1 MQLGHSSS
9 TDGLARTSAPA
20 PSTSA
25 AASASAAMSAL
36 GTHSL
41 PAQTSQTLP
50 AFPAFYDVHKD
61 VVVVS
66 AVPCRDEPGPAPSR
80 GEGSSVAVTPGWRR

>member
-1 MQLGHSSS
+1 MS
-9 TDGLARTSAPA
+9 T
-20 PSTSA
+20 
-25 AASASAAMSAL
+25 L

-66 AVPCRDEPGPAPSR
+66 AVPCRDEPGASTQP
-80 GEGSSVAVTPGWRR
+80 W

>member
-1 MQLGHSSS
+1 MS
-9 TDGLARTSAPA
+9 T
-20 PSTSA
+20 
-25 AASASAAMSAL
+25 L

-50 AFPAFYDVHKD
+50 AFPAFYDARKD

-66 AVPCRDEPGPAPSR
+66 AVPILGNEPGASTQP
-80 GEGSSVAVTPGWRR
+80 W